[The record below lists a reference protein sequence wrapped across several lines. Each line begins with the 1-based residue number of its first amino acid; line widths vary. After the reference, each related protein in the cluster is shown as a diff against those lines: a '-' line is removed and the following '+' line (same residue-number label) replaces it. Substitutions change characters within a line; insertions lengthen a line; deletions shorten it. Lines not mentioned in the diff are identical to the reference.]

1 MKTIIKILIV
11 SLFLTANAITQSGLT
26 LNGAGAT
33 FPYPLYSQWAY
44 KYNQLTGVKLN
55 YQSIGSGGGI
65 AQIKAKT
72 VDFGASD
79 EPLKKEDLDS
89 AGLFQF
95 PMIIGGVTPVV
106 NIPGVGAGKIKMTS
120 DLLAGIFLG
129 NITKWND
136 PAIQKVNPGL
146 KLPNQNI
153 TVVHRADGS
162 GTTWIFTTYLSQVSK
177 EWKDKVGAGKSVNWP
192 TGVGGKGNEGV
203 ASYVKRIPGSIGYVE
218 YAYAL
223 QNKMAYTLLQNS
235 AGNFVA
241 PNLKTFQ
248 ASAGNADWTNAPGFY
263 MVLVNQPGAES
274 WPISG
279 ASFILIYKN
288 QPDAGKAKAMLSFF
302 DWCFKH
308 GADIAKSLDY
318 VPLPESVIKLVE
330 DSWAK
335 EIKSGGKP
343 VWQ

>member
-1 MKTIIKILIV
+1 MKIVIKILVISLLFAV
-11 SLFLTANAITQSGLT
+11 SAVSQSGMT
-26 LNGAGAT
+26 INGAGAT

-79 EPLKKEDLDS
+79 EPLKKEELDA

-95 PMIIGGVTPVV
+95 PMVIGGVTPVV
-106 NIPGVGAGKIKMTS
+106 NLAGIAPGKLKMTA
-120 DLLAGIFLG
+120 DLIAEIFLG

-136 PAIQKVNPGL
+136 PAVQKVNPGL
-146 KLPNQNI
+146 KLPAQDI

-162 GTTWIFTTYLSQVSK
+162 GTTWVFTTYLSQVSK
-177 EWKDKVGAGKSVNWP
+177 EWKDKVGAGKAVNWP
-192 TGVGGKGNEGV
+192 AGVGGKGNEGV

-223 QNKMAYTLLQNS
+223 QNKMIYTLLQNS

-241 PNLKTFQ
+241 PNIKTFQ
-248 ASAGNADWTNAPGFY
+248 AAAANADWKNAPAFY
-263 MVLVNQPGAES
+263 MVLVNQPGADS
-274 WPISG
+274 WPITG
-279 ASFILIYKN
+279 ASFILIYKE
-288 QPDAGKAKAMLSFF
+288 QQDSAKAKAMLSFF
-302 DWCFKH
+302 DWCFRH

-318 VPLPESVIKLVE
+318 VPMPENVVKLVE
-330 DSWAK
+330 EAWAK